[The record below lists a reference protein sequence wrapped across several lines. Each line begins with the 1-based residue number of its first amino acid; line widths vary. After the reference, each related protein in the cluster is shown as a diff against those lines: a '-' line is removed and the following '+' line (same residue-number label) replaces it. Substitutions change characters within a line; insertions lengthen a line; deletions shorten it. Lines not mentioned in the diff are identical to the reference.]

1 MTVTKQLSI
10 KFPAVQNI
18 VSRTPKEH
26 YWQREKVKSHALEQ
40 QKYNLSICESNG
52 KENIYTEIIVQV
64 KEYAYT
70 VITGPYCASITVYTH
85 SSNDTRLI
93 CVLKQMLFC

>member
-1 MTVTKQLSI
+1 MLENR
-10 KFPAVQNI
+10 P
-18 VSRTPKEH
+18 RG
-26 YWQREKVKSHALEQ
+26 REKKVKSHALEQ

-70 VITGPYCASITVYTH
+70 VITVPYCASITVYTH